1 MPAGSRFWPAAP
13 TAGEVLERIRR
24 EYRNESEKGRWFEN
38 LFKRLILDTPH
49 FEVEQAWRW
58 ADWPDREARG
68 FTAEDIGTDLV
79 AVLRDGSLV
88 AVQCKC
94 YKESDT
100 VQNKDIDKFLAR
112 SGAFDMRWMVA
123 TCGWGRNAEESVRV
137 ATPPVR
143 RIDFHEYDGERIRE
157 GAFQREERTPW
168 GIQSRAI
175 ENVVNGLQDSDR
187 GQLVMACGTG
197 KTFTSFCISEKLVP
211 DGGRILYLAPSIALV
226 SQVRRE
232 WLRYGRTLKGLVVCS
247 DSTSGGSGENDD
259 MRISEMECQVT
270 TDPQKI
276 ADFLRQDAGGT
287 RVVFCTYQS
296 LAKVSEAQIKHGAPG
311 FDLTIADEA
320 HRTTGVE
327 GTAFRTVHDDD
338 KLSSRKR
345 LYMTA
350 TQRIFTSKSKGAAAK
365 KGYDVTDMD
374 DHDTYGRVLHRLS
387 FKEAVDDGK
396 LSNYTVIVMG
406 AYDQD
411 AHSLYDAFVSMD
423 TVDGKKHL
431 KPQDVTRLLGVAKAI
446 NGATRGRY
454 ADTPELLSKVIGFS
468 NSRARSRAFTKLLNM
483 PELHGIL
490 EQDPDI
496 HTGKR
501 HEVEHLDGTS
511 SSLARNRALRE
522 LESAN
527 VDSPRM
533 ISNVK
538 LFTEGV
544 DVPSLDAVAFLDP
557 RSSTVDVVQAVGRVM
572 RRAEGKQLGYIIV
585 PVLLEPGESLIE
597 ALERNSDGWRAT
609 GQVLRALA
617 SHDNRLPENPFQFI
631 QTWPPPDGDDEPDI
645 EGIQTTL
652 DLQEMSQR
660 YYTQIVSSSG
670 LSKPGKLISD
680 DITYA
685 VETAS
690 RLFLKDG
697 MEQYLA
703 GALGLVIGDD
713 EFTGKNTAKIAA
725 LLVINACLLH
735 RRLLG
740 IVDGLSD
747 LNAVASSDK
756 PCDVLAGAWELI
768 LEDDYKPIFRPVLPI
783 MRILSASSSD
793 NVNRAVHHMA
803 DVANRI
809 ADSLSE
815 LGYDHSGP
823 LYHGILGTAKSD
835 SANYTD
841 NVSALMLARLAFTT
855 DGFTDWDNPDTVR
868 RLRIMDPACGTGT
881 LLMAA
886 LKTIKDRV
894 GYDRMSAESQESM
907 HRGLVEEVLCGLDI
921 NRHAVQL
928 AACNLTLGA
937 PTVDYKKMNLYTMKH
952 GPQSDNGGVKAGS
965 VEILRAASDRNIL
978 ETLVQPMK
986 GINDLQAE
994 HVDDGGDVDF
1004 PLKNLHAV
1012 IMNPPFGSNV
1022 ARSRKYPPDAVKQ
1035 MQENELDIR
1044 AELRRMDKTAGE
1056 TIDSNSIS
1064 TFFTPLADRLLDPE
1078 RGVLARVLAVTEC
1091 TSVSVANVRKFLA
1104 DRFHVERIITSH
1116 DPKRVNF
1123 SYKTG
1128 IHECLMICRRHNGE
1142 GAKPPTEFVSLR
1154 RMPKNA
1160 KEAVEAADAIAN
1172 GVAEDWGSTCWWP
1185 TERVSAGDWT
1195 PVQWYDDNMAETIHE
1210 LEASPMLEP
1219 IGKRYAIGPVGQGI
1233 RGVYVSGK
1241 QGELGAVK
1249 LFYSVSA
1256 DLRKTIHGA
1265 PESWRKPKQGKA
1277 KAAKGYWEQRNNLL
1291 IATKFRTT
1299 NGRLT
1304 ALYSDEPSLG
1314 SGWIPV
1320 RVKDKHIAKALAVW
1334 WNSTPVRMML
1344 LNRRSKTLDYPQWS
1358 LEHQKEIRIPK
1369 PDNPAWDA
1377 LTETYDKVCDE
1388 EISPMSNADDPVR
1401 VMIDDAAAKVLGAEP
1416 EVLADW
1422 RRRLSREPTM
1432 RSAKQQP
1439 QGLEH
1444 GLAGHSS

>member
-1 MPAGSRFWPAAP
+1 MPAGSHFWPDAP

-24 EYRNESEKGRWFEN
+24 ESRDKTEKGRWFEN

-58 ADWPDREARG
+58 ADWPDRDARG
-68 FTAEDIGTDLV
+68 FTAKDIGTDLV

-88 AVQCKC
+88 AIQCKC

-100 VQNKDIDKFLAR
+100 IQRKEIDKFLSL
-112 SGAFDMRWMVA
+112 SGAFDMRWVVA
-123 TCGWGRNAEESVRV
+123 TCGWGRNAEEAIKL

-157 GAFQREERTPW
+157 GTFQREERTPW
-168 GIQSRAI
+168 DIQSRAI

-276 ADFLRQDAGGT
+276 ADFLRQDASGT

-296 LAKVSEAQIKHGAPG
+296 LAKVSEAQIKHRAPG

-327 GTAFRTVHDDD
+327 GTAFRLVHDGG

-345 LYMTA
+345 IYMTA

-387 FKEAVDDGK
+387 FKEAVDDDK

-406 AYDQD
+406 AYDQN

-483 PELHGIL
+483 PEMHDIL

-572 RRAEGKQLGYIIV
+572 RRAEGKQHGYIIV

-597 ALERNSDGWRAT
+597 ALERNSDGWKAT

-631 QTWPPPDGDDEPDI
+631 QTWPPTDEDDEPDI

-697 MEQYLA
+697 MEQDLA

-768 LEDDYKPIFRPVLPI
+768 LEDDYKPIFKPVLPI

-855 DGFTDWDNPDTVR
+855 DGFADWANLDTVR

-894 GYDRMSAESQESM
+894 GYDRMSEESQESM

-937 PTVDYKKMNLYTMKH
+937 STVDYKKMNLYTMKH
-952 GPQSDNGGVKAGS
+952 GPQTDGSGVKAGS
-965 VEILRAASDRNIL
+965 VEILRTASDRDMFK
-978 ETLVQPMK
+978 TLVQPMK
-986 GINDLQAE
+986 GIDDLQAE
-994 HVDDGGDVDF
+994 HVDDDGEVGF
-1004 PLKNLHAV
+1004 SLRNLHAV

-1022 ARSRKYPPDAVKQ
+1022 ARNRKYPPDVVKQ

-1056 TIDSNSIS
+1056 TINSNSIS

-1078 RGVLARVLAVTEC
+1078 RGMLAKVLPVTAC
-1091 TSVSVANVRKFLA
+1091 TNASGLVERKFLA
-1104 DRFHVERIITSH
+1104 DRFYVERIITSH
-1116 DPKRVNF
+1116 DPKHVNF
-1123 SYKTG
+1123 SYKTD
-1128 IHECLMICRRHNGE
+1128 IHECLMICRRHNG
-1142 GAKPPTEFVSLR
+1142 GGPKPPTEFVSLH
-1154 RMPKNA
+1154 RMPNNA
-1160 KEAVEAADAIAN
+1160 KEAVEAADAIASSAP
-1172 GVAEDWGSTCWWP
+1172 GDWGSITSWP
-1185 TERVSAGDWT
+1185 AERVAAGDWS
-1195 PVQWYDDNMAETIHE
+1195 PVQWSDMRIAEAIQVI
-1210 LEASPMLEP
+1210 EASPVLEMAAL
-1219 IGKRYAIGPVGQGI
+1219 RHRIGPAGRRIYDAYEECEKDDDGAKLI
-1233 RGVYVSGK
+1233 FHSIGS
-1241 QGELGAVK
+1241 EL
-1249 LFYSVSA
+1249 
-1256 DLRKTIHGA
+1256 RRTIHAA
-1265 PESWRKPKQGKA
+1265 PESYHKPKRKKTQMA
-1277 KAAKGYWEQRNNLL
+1277 KKYWDMRSRLLVAQR
-1291 IATKFRTT
+1291 FRTT
-1299 NGRLT
+1299 VNPLV
-1304 ALYSDEPSLG
+1304 ALYSDESSVG
-1314 SGWIPV
+1314 MGWVPLAI
-1320 RVKDKHIAKALAVW
+1320 RDEQEAKVLAVW
-1334 WNSTPVRMML
+1334 WNSTPCMMML
-1344 LNRRSKTLDYPQWS
+1344 LNRRSKTLDYPTWS
-1358 LEHQKEIRIPK
+1358 LTHLGEIRIPK

-1377 LTETYDKVCDE
+1377 LADTYDKVCDE

-1432 RSAKQQP
+1432 RSAKQQ
-1439 QGLEH
+1439 QYGLEN

>member
-38 LFKRLILDTPH
+38 LFKRLILDAPH

-88 AVQCKC
+88 AIQCKC

-112 SGAFDMRWMVA
+112 SGAFDMRWVVA

-137 ATPPVR
+137 ATPSVR

-157 GAFQREERTPW
+157 GTFQREERTPW

-270 TDPQKI
+270 TEPQRI

-296 LAKVSEAQIKHGAPG
+296 LAKVSVAQIKHGAPA

-327 GTAFRTVHDDD
+327 GTAFRTVHDGG

-387 FKEAVDDGK
+387 FKEAVDDDK
-396 LSNYTVIVMG
+396 LSNYRVIVMG
-406 AYDQD
+406 SYEPNAD
-411 AHSLYDAFVSMD
+411 SLYDAFVSMD

-431 KPQDVTRLLGVAKAI
+431 KPQDVTRLLGVAKAV
-446 NGATRGRY
+446 NGATRGMY

-483 PELHGIL
+483 PELHDIL

-617 SHDNRLPENPFQFI
+617 SHDNRLPENPWQFL
-631 QTWPPPDGDDEPDI
+631 QLYDSGMPPGEDSIDTR
-645 EGIQTTL
+645 GIQTTL
-652 DLQEMSQR
+652 NLQEMSQR

-697 MEQYLA
+697 MEQDLA

-793 NVNRAVHHMA
+793 SVNRAVHHMA

-986 GINDLQAE
+986 GIDDLQAE
-994 HVDDGGDVDF
+994 HVDDEGDVDF

-1022 ARSRKYPPDAVKQ
+1022 ARSRKYPPDVVKQ

-1044 AELRRMDKTAGE
+1044 AELRRMDTTAGE

-1078 RGVLARVLAVTEC
+1078 RGTLAKVLPVTAC
-1091 TSVSVANVRKFLA
+1091 TNVSGLVERKFLA
-1104 DRFHVERIITSH
+1104 DRFHVEHIITSH

-1128 IHECLMICRRHNGE
+1128 IHECLMVCRRYNG
-1142 GAKPPTEFVSLR
+1142 GGPKPPTEFVSLH
-1154 RMPKNA
+1154 RMPKIA
-1160 KEAVEAADAIAN
+1160 KEAVEAADAIAS
-1172 GVAEDWGSTCWWP
+1172 GTPGDWGSVTSWP
-1185 TERVSAGDWT
+1185 AERVAAGDWS
-1195 PVQWYDDNMAETIHE
+1195 PVQWSDAGLAGAVLELESSELLEPVGVRHEIGPAGQRIHDAYEKCGQNDDGAVMIFDSISSKLRRTIH
-1210 LEASPMLEP
+1210 S
-1219 IGKRYAIGPVGQGI
+1219 
-1233 RGVYVSGK
+1233 
-1241 QGELGAVK
+1241 
-1249 LFYSVSA
+1249 
-1256 DLRKTIHGA
+1256 A
-1265 PESWRKPKQGKA
+1265 PESWHHPKRGEREKRLA
-1277 KAAKGYWEQRNNLL
+1277 KIYWKQRSILLVAKKMDT
-1291 IATKFRTT
+1291 IS
-1299 NGRLT
+1299 GRLT
-1304 ALYSDEPSLG
+1304 ALYSDEATVG
-1314 SGWIPV
+1314 KGWTPV
-1320 RVKDKHIAKALAVW
+1320 SVVGERIAKALAVW
-1334 WNSTPVRMML
+1334 WNSTPARMML
-1344 LNRRSKTLDYPQWS
+1344 LNRRSKKLTYPQWS
-1358 LEHQKEIRIPK
+1358 LAHLKEIRIPK
-1369 PDNPAWDA
+1369 PGNPAWHI

-1416 EVLADW
+1416 EVLAGW
-1422 RRRLSREPTM
+1422 RRRLSREPTI
-1432 RSAKQQP
+1432 RSAKQQ
-1439 QGLEH
+1439 QHGLEN
-1444 GLAGHSS
+1444 